1 MAATGLTSNFNL
13 SYPLT
18 SDTITL
24 AADIQNLATDVDTE
38 LTGMVP
44 KSGGT
49 MTGALTV
56 SNVTDSTS
64 SVTGAVRTSGGL
76 GVAKS
81 LYVGQ
86 NVNISGTLT
95 LATKTV
101 TLGGNFE
108 TSGAHN
114 AVLTLTGAT
123 NVTLPTSGTLATLA
137 GSETLSN
144 KTLTAPNIGAATGT
158 SIALTG
164 AISTDDTT
172 NATSTTTGSIQTDG
186 GIGVAQDVYI
196 GGVLRDTVTVN
207 SQADSYTLVLTDRGK
222 MIECTKATANNLTVP
237 LNSSVA
243 YPVGTSIDILQVGAG
258 QVTVVA
264 TGGVTI
270 NATPGLK
277 LRTQWSSASLIKR
290 ATDTWVL
297 IGDLTA

>member
-86 NVNISGTLT
+86 NVNIAGTFTLNSKTIT
-95 LATKTV
+95 LA
-101 TLGGNFE
+101 GNFA

-114 AVLTLTGAT
+114 LTATLTGAT
-123 NVTLPTSGTLATLA
+123 NVTFPTTGTLATLA

-144 KTLTAPNIGAATGT
+144 KTLTAP
-158 SIALTG
+158 ALTG
-164 AISTDDTT
+164 TVTAEDLTIT
-172 NATSTTTGSIQTDG
+172 
-186 GIGVAQDVYI
+186 
-196 GGVLRDTVTVN
+196 GVLRNTVTPN

-222 MIECTKATANNLTVP
+222 MVECTKATANNLTVP

-243 YPVGTSIDILQVGAG
+243 FPIGTVIDILQTGAG

-277 LRTQWSSASLIKR
+277 LRAQWSAATLIKR

-297 IGDLTA
+297 IGDLSA